1 MNKNPFKGKSI
12 FDIVD
17 KDEEKEEVAPKRDNP
32 FKGRSIRDIDDIELD
47 NKEDINESVDEEVEE
62 EIIENEIEEDTNI
75 EQEEPEV
82 EDIEKETEEA
92 TFDDDTY
99 IATDSEIEELLGE
112 ESSDEEDFSEDDDI
126 EEEETSDSASL
137 EEDEAIEDDSSITK
151 EEVNP
156 FKGRSIYSLG
166 GVVDEP
172 QIEPLDDEEPDE
184 TEDDG
189 TLEEDTDFASSSE
202 EASETI
208 ETVEES
214 NQEEVVEEANI
225 NFVLITGAYGGLGRV
240 AMEECLKQN
249 LAVFALD
256 VEIDEDYIDDN
267 VMPIQCDVS
276 NERSIY
282 QAYNTISEYTDK
294 LKAIINCAGV
304 FYFDTMVEGS
314 EEKLRKII
322 DINFYGTYR
331 INQIFLP
338 FLEKGGKIINVTS
351 EVANYSPQP
360 FMGCYSISKKMVDC
374 YSDVLRRELN
384 YVGIKVIKIQ
394 AGSFRTG
401 LFDKVNTE
409 FEKMYNNTTVYKK
422 QLKKLKYMMDRE
434 LHKQHN
440 PLIFGKVIKKILKK
454 KRPKICYKV
463 CRSKSLK
470 SLNRLPEKWQDRIY
484 KRVIK

>member
-17 KDEEKEEVAPKRDNP
+17 KEDEKEEAPKRENPFKGRSVSDIDSEDNKEIIETKAETKEEALEVKETKEEEPKVKDNP
-32 FKGRSIRDIDDIELD
+32 FKGRSIFDNSDTKEVEEEPLVEEDTSSDDIT
-47 NKEDINESVDEEVEE
+47 NETLEYEEEVEE
-62 EIIENEIEEDTNI
+62 VLEETPL
-75 EQEEPEV
+75 E
-82 EDIEKETEEA
+82 EKEV
-92 TFDDDTY
+92 
-99 IATDSEIEELLGE
+99 S
-112 ESSDEEDFSEDDDI
+112 
-126 EEEETSDSASL
+126 
-137 EEDEAIEDDSSITK
+137 
-151 EEVNP
+151 NP
-156 FKGRSIYSLG
+156 FKGKSIF
-166 GVVDEP
+166 D
-172 QIEPLDDEEPDE
+172 IENEEE
-184 TEDDG
+184 QEDST
-189 TLEEDTDFASSSE
+189 TLEEDSFEENLEEEQEEVLEEVQEEVSE
-202 EASETI
+202 ESEAD
-208 ETVEES
+208 EEENVSLDEVEES
-214 NQEEVVEEANI
+214 QEQEETLESEEVDI
-225 NFVLITGAYGGLGRV
+225 KFVLITGAYGGLGRV
-240 AMEECLKQN
+240 AMEECLK
-249 LAVFALD
+249 LGYAVFALD
-256 VEIDEDYIDDN
+256 NNIDEDYLNDS

-282 QAYNTISEYTDK
+282 QAYNTISEYTEN

-351 EVANYSPQP
+351 EVAEYSPQP
-360 FMGCYSISKKMVDC
+360 FMGCYTISKKMVDC

-384 YVGIKVIKIQ
+384 YVGIKVVKIQ

-409 FEKMYNNTTVYKK
+409 YERMYNNTEVYKK

-440 PLIFGKVIKKILKK
+440 PIHFGKVIKKILKRK
-454 KRPKICYKV
+454 HPKICYRV
-463 CRSKSLK
+463 CRSRSLK